1 MLEKVSVLV
10 MSSGNPDLL
19 GDLELLWKM
28 VVVVWMH
35 VAGILMVIERLKQ
48 NRGFWTL
55 KSDRITDG
63 ERGWMDAVAI
73 GTKKYHSCG
82 MINICKQNSIIV

>member
-35 VAGILMVIERLKQ
+35 VAGILYNGYRKVETR
-48 NRGFWTL
+48 
-55 KSDRITDG
+55 
-63 ERGWMDAVAI
+63 
-73 GTKKYHSCG
+73 
-82 MINICKQNSIIV
+82 

>member
-28 VVVVWMH
+28 LV
-35 VAGILMVIERLKQ
+35 MV
-48 NRGFWTL
+48 GCTL
-55 KSDRITDG
+55 LG
-63 ERGWMDAVAI
+63 YYW
-73 GTKKYHSCG
+73 
-82 MINICKQNSIIV
+82 